1 MRRILIDSIT
11 ALPGI
16 RQYLRSRQNRREKFL
31 RDLRAALGFRR
42 QPLEC

>member
-1 MRRILIDSIT
+1 MLIDWIT

-31 RDLRAALGFRR
+31 RDLRTALGFRR
-42 QPLEC
+42 QAIEC